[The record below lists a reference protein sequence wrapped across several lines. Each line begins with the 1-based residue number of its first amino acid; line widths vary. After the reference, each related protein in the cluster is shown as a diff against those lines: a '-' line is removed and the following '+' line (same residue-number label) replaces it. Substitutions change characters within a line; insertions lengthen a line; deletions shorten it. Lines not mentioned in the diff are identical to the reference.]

1 MKLKNKIF
9 LVVLAIVLLAAAV
22 MLISGNNLFPIVFV
36 GLVVLFLLYALW
48 DAPSKHKDLW
58 CKDQQRA
65 ISKDNQ
71 AASTDETQQLGQV
84 VSILEREVMQQSG
97 DCSLFRRNN
106 C

>member
-48 DAPSKHKDLW
+48 DAPSKHKDFSYNG
-58 CKDQQRA
+58 QQRVMRGFNR
-65 ISKDNQ
+65 SDL
-71 AASTDETQQLGQV
+71 TDARKPSWGK
-84 VSILEREVMQQSG
+84 G
-97 DCSLFRRNN
+97 KKNK
-106 C
+106 